1 MPACFSFHPSFRLTV
16 AFALSL
22 ILHGGLMI
30 SDAFRRAGPRP
41 APSVTPALQA
51 FLRPPEPAA
60 PPIPQ
65 ESPQLLLKNTFDA
78 ESGEARE
85 NRAETPP
92 PPPRRPPEIAEAPE
106 AGTEP
111 AAPPPAAR
119 KLPPERPRS
128 VKRQANSPGEPRPD
142 APHRL
147 AESAPTAHTP
157 PLAAVQRKLSEFVF
171 YPEEARVQGI
181 EGTVYLFIQLN
192 PDCAVEDV
200 RIDGSSGS
208 RLLDKAAEKGA
219 WAVHRL
225 PGCRSGVYPY
235 IFRLVD

>member
-1 MPACFSFHPSFRLTV
+1 MPACFSFHPPFRLSV

-30 SDAFRRAGPRP
+30 SDTFRRAEPRF
-41 APSVTPALQA
+41 APSTTPALQA

-60 PPIPQ
+60 PPIPP
-65 ESPQLLLKNTFDA
+65 EPPELLLKNTFDT
-78 ESGEARE
+78 ETMEAHE
-85 NRAETPP
+85 NREGKPPALPRLQPETAETPKAE
-92 PPPRRPPEIAEAPE
+92 PEPS
-106 AGTEP
+106 
-111 AAPPPAAR
+111 APPPTTINY
-119 KLPPERPRS
+119 RPG
-128 VKRQANSPGEPRPD
+128 KPRPAERKARSHSD
-142 APHRL
+142 PKRNTPHRSS
-147 AESAPTAHTP
+147 ESQPVAHTP

-181 EGTVYLFIQLN
+181 EGTVYLFIQLG